1 MSGSHDLFAIVFLLA
16 AMLLRDAGRFVPAL
30 AATACALLSKES
42 AIAMVPALVFW
53 DAITGSRA
61 PRLARALIAYG
72 CVIVAW
78 AAMHPGVRA
87 LVAHG
92 FQSGAT
98 GYVGLEHP
106 ERWARYSLRYVA
118 TLWNLPVTGF
128 STRWPSELTPWVAA
142 ALAVLVAG
150 IAWGRGM
157 RAALSSDIG
166 SLPSARRLATLGLLL
181 AVPPLLLPTFLVR
194 PWVPYLVA
202 LPALGASLLLAIGLR
217 RASVGVAVLTL
228 AAFLVMGASCRGVS
242 LPGELSWTEAV
253 LVDASQAIHRV
264 ERNLRTIRPSIP
276 HGAQLLVSVAATGT
290 RGINSTIIDGQA
302 PSIWY
307 DDPSL
312 KSARPELR
320 GAGFRDDLLFRVTQ
334 GLDVVEIEPDQTLY
348 RSTASSV
355 SPFDIGRPISTYARG
370 VAASGDVARSIRILE
385 RVARQD
391 QGDLRSY
398 DLRLAAMAA
407 IWKGQKGEAAR
418 LVAEA
423 DSMPRDAALDQMAKV
438 FGEPTARPDLDSC
451 AYQAFGI
458 STEDAESMRF
468 LMRLYR
474 DMGYVPQE
482 EHFAARLQRIAPG
495 DSGAA
500 EVLRAKG
507 GRR

>member
-1 MSGSHDLFAIVFLLA
+1 
-16 AMLLRDAGRFVPAL
+16 MLLCDAGLFVPAL

-42 AIAMVPALVFW
+42 AIAMVPVLVFW
-53 DAITGSRA
+53 DAIAGRRA
-61 PRLARALIAYG
+61 ARLARDLLAYG
-72 CVIVAW
+72 CMIVAW
-78 AAMHPGVRA
+78 AAIHPGVRA

-118 TLWNLPVTGF
+118 TLWNVPVTGV
-128 STRWPSELTPWVAA
+128 STRWPSELTPWVGA

-150 IAWGRGM
+150 MALGRGT
-157 RAALSSDIG
+157 RTASSDIT

-181 AVPPLLLPTFLVR
+181 AVPPLLLPTLLVR

-202 LPALGASLLLAIGLR
+202 LPALGASVLLAIGLR
-217 RASVGVAVLTL
+217 RASLGVAVLTL
-228 AAFLVMGASCRGVS
+228 AVFLVMGVLCRGIS
-242 LPGELSWTEAV
+242 LPGELAWTEAV

-264 ERNLRTIRPSIP
+264 ERNFRTIHPSIP

-307 DDPSL
+307 DDPTL
-312 KSARPELR
+312 KSMRPELR
-320 GAGFRDDLLFRVTQ
+320 GAGFRTDLLFRVTQ
-334 GLDVVEIEPDQTLY
+334 ELDVVEIEPDQTLY

-370 VAASGDVARSIRILE
+370 VAASGDVVRSIRILE
-385 RVARQD
+385 RLARQD

-407 IWKGQKGEAAR
+407 IWKEQRAEAAR

-423 DSMPRDAALDQMAKV
+423 GSMPREAALEQVAKV

-458 STEDAESMRF
+458 STEGAESMRF

-474 DMGYVPQE
+474 DMGYVPQA

-495 DSGAA
+495 DPGAA

-507 GRR
+507 PRR